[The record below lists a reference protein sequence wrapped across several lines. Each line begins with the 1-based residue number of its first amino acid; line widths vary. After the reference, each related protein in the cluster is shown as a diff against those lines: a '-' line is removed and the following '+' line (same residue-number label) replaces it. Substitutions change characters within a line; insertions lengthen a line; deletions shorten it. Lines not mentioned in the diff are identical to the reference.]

1 MFMGIDPGRDK
12 CGVAV
17 LTAEGDI
24 KFQRVVPTEELDTVI
39 KNLAAEFTIEKVILG
54 DGTTHKAA
62 AKKISA
68 AGLAF
73 ELVDEK
79 HTTEEARREFWKKNP
94 PRGWRKFLPTSMQV
108 PPEPV
113 DAIVAEILVRRVL
126 ALKNL
131 SSNDK
136 MHTEI

>member
-1 MFMGIDPGRDK
+1 MYMGIDPGRDK

-17 LTAEGDI
+17 LSSSGEI
-24 KFQRVVPTEELDTVI
+24 KFQRVVATEDLDGVI
-39 KNLAAEFTIEKVILG
+39 KNLAAQFKINFVILG

-62 AKKISA
+62 AQKISA
-68 AGLAF
+68 AGLSF
-73 ELVDEK
+73 KLVDEK

-113 DAIVAEILVRRVL
+113 DAIVAEILVKRFLNTLNKRR
-126 ALKNL
+126 
-131 SSNDK
+131 
-136 MHTEI
+136 EI